1 MATVKF
7 TKDHEWIRVD
17 GSSAVVGI
25 SDYAQ
30 AQLGDLVFVEL
41 PAVGKKLAK
50 GDEAAVIESV
60 KAASEVYAPV
70 GGEVTEVNDAL
81 GDDPTKINSDAQ
93 GDGWIFKMSIDDDG
107 ELDGLMDEAAYAE
120 FVAALD

>member
-1 MATVKF
+1 MATVNF
-7 TKDHEWIRVD
+7 SKDHEWIRVD
-17 GSSAVVGI
+17 GSTGVVGI

-41 PAVGKKLAK
+41 PDVGKKLAK

-81 GDDPTKINSDAQ
+81 GDDPTKINSDAL